1 MKPPSPEGLPRI
13 DVSTAELE
21 ALLEQGRPSLGE
33 DGYQKLRAAI
43 RTLGYVTELLEKQE
57 TTLQNLRELLCPA
70 STEKT
75 EKVLKQ
81 AGMDTGEK
89 KTTRCGELP
98 EKTRTWAQRRCRLS
112 RSEPSG
118 SVARVIKDGRPMS
131 GCAVQR
137 QSLRATRSWGA
148 GADQRAG
155 AAGRD
160 RLRVGKAE
168 M

>member
-57 TTLQNLRELLCPA
+57 TTLRNLRELLCPA

-89 KTTRCGELP
+89 KTTTAAGELP
-98 EKTRTWAQRRCRLS
+98 EKTRTWAQCRCRLS
-112 RSEPSG
+112 RGKQSG
-118 SVARVIKDGRPMS
+118 SAARVIKAGRPMS
-131 GCAVQR
+131 GCACAAAK
-137 QSLRATRSWGA
+137 SMRSAILVCWCGS
-148 GADQRAG
+148 R
-155 AAGRD
+155 
-160 RLRVGKAE
+160 GKRHWRRRS
-168 M
+168 MSWKS